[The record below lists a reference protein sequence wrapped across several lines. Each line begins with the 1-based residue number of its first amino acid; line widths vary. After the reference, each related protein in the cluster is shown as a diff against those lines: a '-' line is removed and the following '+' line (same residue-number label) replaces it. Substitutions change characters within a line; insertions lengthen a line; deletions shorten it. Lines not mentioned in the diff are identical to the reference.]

1 MHHLFDGTG
10 RAFVAGSYRTVEP
23 AETLRR
29 VQPLLRLAGITRV
42 ANVTGMDTVGIPTVI
57 VTRPNSRSLSVS
69 QGKGADLLSAKVSG
83 IMESI
88 EQWHAER
95 VDRPLRL
102 ASLADLAGRLRVVD
116 VNRLPQFVEP
126 YQPTDR
132 ILWTEGVEVESG
144 EPVWLPY
151 EMVHL
156 DLTVPLPEGSGR
168 FMIGSNGLAS
178 GNDALEALAHG
189 LCEVIERDA
198 TTLFYLLPWRLQ
210 WRRRLDLASVD
221 DPTCRDLIDAFD
233 RAEVDVAVWD
243 TTSDIGVPSYLCSVL
258 DRVSHSFR
266 PVGLARGAGCNPV
279 AANALAR
286 ALTEA
291 AQSRLTRIVGT
302 RDDIQRED
310 FEALQSDEKREE
322 HRAQMA
328 APELPP
334 ARLRDRGPPPGTT
347 LRDHVVW
354 MCQRLRGAGVG
365 PVLAADLSRPELP
378 ISVVRTIVP
387 GLEALSEVRG
397 YSPGERAHR
406 LLAEVRN

>member
-1 MHHLFDGTG
+1 MHDVFEDTDQ
-10 RAFVAGSYRTVEP
+10 AFVTGSYRTVDP

-29 VQPLLRLAGITRV
+29 IQPLLRLTGITRV
-42 ANVTGMDTVGIPTVI
+42 ANVTGMDAVGIPTVI

-95 VDRPLRL
+95 VEGPLRL
-102 ASLADLAGRLRVVD
+102 GSLSDLAGRLRFVD

-132 ILWTEGVEVESG
+132 ILWIEGHEVVSG
-144 EPVWLPY
+144 EAIWLPY

-156 DLTVPLPEGSGR
+156 DLTLPLPEGSGR
-168 FMIGSNGLAS
+168 FVIGSNGLAS
-178 GNDALEALAHG
+178 GNHPLEALAHG

-198 TTLFYLLPWRLQ
+198 TTLFYFLPWELQ
-210 WRRRLDLASVD
+210 WKRRLDLDTVD
-221 DPTCRDLIDAFD
+221 DPVCRGLLEAFH
-233 RAEVDVAVWD
+233 RAEVDVAVWE
-243 TTSDIGVPSYLCSVL
+243 TTSDVGVPSYLCSVL
-258 DRVSHSFR
+258 DRLASSFQS
-266 PVGLARGAGCNPV
+266 VGLARGAGCNPLP
-279 AANALAR
+279 ALALAR

-302 RDDIQRED
+302 RDDIQSED
-310 FEALQSDEKREE
+310 FAALQSAAKYEE

-328 APELPP
+328 APRTPP
-334 ARLRDRGPPPGTT
+334 LRFEGGGTVPGAT
-347 LRDHVVW
+347 LRDHVTW
-354 MCQRLRGAGVG
+354 TCERLRAVGVG
-365 PVLAADLSRPELP
+365 PVIAVDLSRPSLP
-378 ISVVRTIVP
+378 ISVVRTVVP

-397 YSPGERAHR
+397 YRPGERAQR
-406 LLAEVRN
+406 LLAEVQN

>member
-1 MHHLFDGTG
+1 MHHIFDGTQE
-10 RAFVAGSYRTVEP
+10 AFVAGTYRTVEP

-42 ANVTGMDTVGIPTVI
+42 ANVTGMDSVGIPTVI

-95 VDRPLRL
+95 VDRPLLL

-126 YQPTDR
+126 YLPTDR
-132 ILWTEGVEVESG
+132 ILWIEGLEVESG
-144 EPVWLPY
+144 ETTWLPY
-151 EMVHL
+151 EVVHL
-156 DLTVPLPEGSGR
+156 DLTLPLPEGSGR

-178 GNDALEALAHG
+178 GNQPLEALAHG
-189 LCEVIERDA
+189 MCEVIERDA
-198 TTLFYLLPWRLQ
+198 TTLFYSLPWHLQ
-210 WRRRLDLASVD
+210 WRRRVDPGSVD
-221 DPTCRDLIDAFD
+221 DPTCRELLHAFE

-243 TTSDIGVPSYLCSVL
+243 TTSDVGVPSFLCSVL
-258 DRVSHSFR
+258 DRLSSSFR
-266 PVGLARGAGCNPV
+266 PVGLARGAGCNPLPAV
-279 AANALAR
+279 ALAR

-310 FEALQSDEKREE
+310 FEALQSEAKHEL

-328 APELPP
+328 TPEVPP
-334 ARLRDRGPPPGTT
+334 LRFGDHAPPPGGT
-347 LRDHVVW
+347 LHAHVTW
-354 MCQRLRGAGVG
+354 MCERLRAVGVG
-365 PVLAADLSRPELP
+365 PAIAVDLSRPELP
-378 ISVVRTIVP
+378 VSVVRTIVP

-397 YSPGERAHR
+397 YRPGERALR
-406 LLAEVRN
+406 LLAEVQR

>member
-1 MHHLFDGTG
+1 MHRVFEGTEE
-10 RAFVAGSYRTVEP
+10 AFVAGSYRTVEP

-42 ANVTGMDTVGIPTVI
+42 ANVTGMDAVGIPTVI

-88 EQWHAER
+88 EQWHAEH

-102 ASLADLAGRLRVVD
+102 ASLSDLAGRMRVVD

-126 YQPTDR
+126 YRPTDR
-132 ILWTEGVEVESG
+132 ILWIEGQEVESG
-144 EPVWLPY
+144 ETVWLPY
-151 EMVHL
+151 EMAHL
-156 DLTVPLPEGSGR
+156 DLTLPLPEGSGR
-168 FMIGSNGLAS
+168 FMMGSNGLAS
-178 GNDALEALAHG
+178 GNNALEALAHG

-198 TTLFYLLPWRLQ
+198 TTLFYFLPWQLQ
-210 WRRRLDLASVD
+210 WRRRLDPGSVD
-221 DPTCRDLIDAFD
+221 DPVCRGLLDAFE
-233 RAEVDVAVWD
+233 RAEVDVAVWE
-243 TTSDIGVPSYLCSVL
+243 TTSDLGVPSYLCSAL
-258 DRVSHSFR
+258 DRVSSSFR

-279 AANALAR
+279 PAVALAR

-291 AQSRLTRIVGT
+291 AQSRVTRIVGT

-310 FEALQSDEKREE
+310 FEALQSDEKHEA

-328 APELPP
+328 TPQVPPSRFGQDPP
-334 ARLRDRGPPPGTT
+334 AAGVT
-347 LRDHVVW
+347 LRDHVTW
-354 MCQRLRGAGVG
+354 MCRRLRAAGVG
-365 PVLAADLSRPELP
+365 PAIAIDLSRPELP

-397 YSPGERAHR
+397 YCPGERAHR
-406 LLAEVRN
+406 LLAEVQN